1 MADWVRVAAEGDC
14 PVGEFRALAAERER
28 IVLCNVEGDLY
39 ALQDRCSHEDLPLSN
54 GDLEGTEFL
63 CIHHGARFDVC
74 TGRALCLPA
83 LRPVKTYDVEV
94 RDGEVFV
101 RLG

>member
-1 MADWVRVAAEGDC
+1 MAEWVRAAAAAEVAPGT
-14 PVGEFRALAAERER
+14 FKALAVGRTR
-28 IVLCNVEGDLY
+28 IVLCNVEGDFY
-39 ALQDRCSHEDLPLSN
+39 ALRDQCSHEDLPLSN
-54 GDLEGTEFL
+54 GDLEGDEFL

-83 LRPVKTYDVEV
+83 IRPVQTFEVEV

-101 RLG
+101 QAG

>member
-1 MADWVRVAAEGDC
+1 MADWVKVATVEDC
-14 PVGEFRALAAERER
+14 PPGEFRALAAGRER
-28 IVLCNVEGDLY
+28 IVLCNVDGDFH

-83 LRPVKTYDVEV
+83 LRPVHVYDVEI
-94 RDGEVFV
+94 RDGDVYV
-101 RLG
+101 RAG